1 MTAAQAESVT
11 VESLPHAAVLHI
23 HATIDATVAPG
34 LRQFLADAIDRYAH
48 VVVDLA
54 EVPTLGPEGLAV
66 LVRGHR
72 RARRLNGWV
81 CLAAPSR
88 FVVTVLHTMHVDG
101 VFPMFDDC
109 ASALDWL
116 NPSDASTLQVAQD
129 G

>member
-1 MTAAQAESVT
+1 MTATQAEVVT
-11 VESLPHAAVLHI
+11 VESLPYAAVLHI
-23 HATIDATVAPG
+23 HADIDATVAPA
-34 LRQFLADAIDRYAH
+34 LRHQLADAIDRYAH

-109 ASALDWL
+109 AEALDWL
-116 NPSDASTLQVAQD
+116 SSDTVPQQRT
-129 G
+129 

>member
-1 MTAAQAESVT
+1 MTAAQVEAVT
-11 VESLPHAAVLHI
+11 VEALPEAAVLHI
-23 HATIDATVAPG
+23 HADIDATVAPC
-34 LRQFLADAIDRYAH
+34 LRQVLADAIDRYAH

-54 EVPTLGPEGLAV
+54 DVPTLGPEGLAV

-88 FVVTVLHTMHVDG
+88 FVVTVLHTMRVDG
-101 VFPMFDDC
+101 VFPIFDDC

-116 NPSDASTLQVAQD
+116 GAPAGSTLQVAQD